1 MSRRNAL
8 STRALGQAA
17 LEPGEL
23 VSADDA
29 RDGVVG
35 EELLVELATLA
46 DAEAYAVAGVVSG

>member
-23 VSADDA
+23 VGADDA
-29 RDGVVG
+29 RDGVEG

-46 DAEAYAVAGVVSG
+46 DAEAYAVAGVVPG